1 MAKAVTACKAAFS
14 NCRKFED
21 EVAGAIHSCSVS
33 TDGLKSKLKSLAANT
48 DAVTKAKDKINAIIN
63 SRQMVSRQAAASCA
77 EIVSKAAELIKIL
90 NDAPAS
96 PKIIGLANSIST
108 STVVCSAAEKTS
120 LKTTATQ
127 LVSALEVIAA
137 EVVAA
142 QATLQGKHL
151 LKHKY
156 EHSKDFDFDF
166 DLIEF
171 FSAVTGTTAS
181 ASAIQAAPSC
191 STDTCAAPPISDSTV
206 APTTTTPAPTTT
218 KAPTGRRRRQVVED
232 ILKSKLL

>member
-1 MAKAVTACKAAFS
+1 MATAVTTCKAAFS

-21 EVAGAIHSCSVS
+21 DVAGAIHGCSVNP
-33 TDGLKSKLKSLAANT
+33 TGLIVKLKSLAANT

-63 SRQMVSRQAAASCA
+63 SRQMVSRQAAASCS
-77 EIVSKAAELIKIL
+77 EIVSIAAVLIQIL

-96 PKIIGLANSIST
+96 PKIIGLATSIST
-108 STVVCSAAEKTS
+108 STAVCSAAEKTS
-120 LKTTATQ
+120 LKTTATK
-127 LVSALEVIAA
+127 LVSALESIAA
-137 EVVAA
+137 EVVAV

-156 EHSKDFDFDF
+156 KHSKEFDFDF

-191 STDTCAAPPISDSTV
+191 TTDTCAAPPISESAV
-206 APTTTTPAPTTT
+206 APTTTTPAPTST